1 LRIRWR
7 RAQCGLQQRCS
18 SPVLAAGIIIYRAVN
33 DGIRTASIDTLP
45 ALASNSRRPIVQPNT
60 EISHRSS
67 NLLSATEVA
76 ETIGTDLETI
86 NEWLEV
92 GAIDRAVFGG
102 GRFSKYELQ
111 RAALTFEMVKLGLAP
126 SRARD
131 VVWEMEYDLQ
141 QIWGATVSN
150 HYKAYAILIPNKQNK
165 WLVFWCWTASKEEI
179 EPPAPGHIILPVSD
193 ILARVTN
200 ETEQPRQH

>member
-1 LRIRWR
+1 M
-7 RAQCGLQQRCS
+7 
-18 SPVLAAGIIIYRAVN
+18 
-33 DGIRTASIDTLP
+33 
-45 ALASNSRRPIVQPNT
+45 QPHT
-60 EISHRSS
+60 EISHRGP
-67 NLLSATEVA
+67 NLFSATEVA

-86 NEWLEV
+86 NQWLEV

-126 SRARD
+126 SRARSI
-131 VVWEMEYDLQ
+131 VWEMEYDLQ
-141 QIWGATVSN
+141 EIWAGAISN
-150 HYKAYAILIPNKQNK
+150 QYKAYALVIPNKQNK
-165 WLVFWCWTASKEEI
+165 WLVFWCWSASKEEI

-200 ETEQPRQH
+200 ETELARQH

>member
-1 LRIRWR
+1 VVV
-7 RAQCGLQQRCS
+7 GFH
-18 SPVLAAGIIIYRAVN
+18 
-33 DGIRTASIDTLP
+33 
-45 ALASNSRRPIVQPNT
+45 NT
-60 EISHRSS
+60 NYKERHSH
-67 NLLSATEVA
+67 
-76 ETIGTDLETI
+76 
-86 NEWLEV
+86 
-92 GAIDRAVFGG
+92 
-102 GRFSKYELQ
+102 SK
-111 RAALTFEMVKLGLAP
+111 MVKLGLAP

-179 EPPAPGHIILPVSD
+179 EPPAPGQIILPVSD

-200 ETEQPRQH
+200 ETEQASNIKAFGIAHLIYSVAPLQIT

>member
-1 LRIRWR
+1 M
-7 RAQCGLQQRCS
+7 
-18 SPVLAAGIIIYRAVN
+18 
-33 DGIRTASIDTLP
+33 
-45 ALASNSRRPIVQPNT
+45 QPHT

-67 NLLSATEVA
+67 NLFSAIEVA

-86 NEWLEV
+86 NKWLEV

-131 VVWEMEYDLQ
+131 VVWEMEYELQ
-141 QIWGATVSN
+141 QI
-150 HYKAYAILIPNKQNK
+150 
-165 WLVFWCWTASKEEI
+165 
-179 EPPAPGHIILPVSD
+179 
-193 ILARVTN
+193 
-200 ETEQPRQH
+200 

>member
-1 LRIRWR
+1 MNLR
-7 RAQCGLQQRCS
+7 
-18 SPVLAAGIIIYRAVN
+18 
-33 DGIRTASIDTLP
+33 
-45 ALASNSRRPIVQPNT
+45 ALSEQTRLGKRSEVGKEAENRRPKILYGFASTQSERAPCNLHT
-60 EISHRSS
+60 EISHRSP
-67 NLLSATEVA
+67 NLFSATEVA

-86 NEWLEV
+86 NQWLEV

-165 WLVFWCWTASKEEI
+165 WLVFWCWKVSTEEI
-179 EPPAPGHIILPVSD
+179 DPSPQSYIILPVSD

-200 ETEQPRQH
+200 ETEQARQH

>member
-1 LRIRWR
+1 MVAVHAETKAHAYGAANSDRPVVAIGLLTHIDPRTNLVR
-7 RAQCGLQQRCS
+7 R
-18 SPVLAAGIIIYRAVN
+18 V
-33 DGIRTASIDTLP
+33 ASD
-45 ALASNSRRPIVQPNT
+45 AKEAIVQPIQST
-60 EISHRSS
+60 EIVRQST
-67 NLLSATEVA
+67 NLFSASEVA
-76 ETIGTDLETI
+76 KTIGADLETI
-86 NEWLEV
+86 NGWLQV
-92 GAIDRAVFGG
+92 GAIHGAVFGG

-150 HYKAYAILIPNKQNK
+150 HYKAYAILIPNKENK
-165 WLVFWCWTASKEEI
+165 WLVFWCWKVSTEEI
-179 EPPAPGHIILPVSD
+179 DQSPQSYIILPVSD

-200 ETEQPRQH
+200 ETEQARQH

>member
-1 LRIRWR
+1 M
-7 RAQCGLQQRCS
+7 
-18 SPVLAAGIIIYRAVN
+18 
-33 DGIRTASIDTLP
+33 
-45 ALASNSRRPIVQPNT
+45 QPNT

-67 NLLSATEVA
+67 NLFSAIEFA

-126 SRARD
+126 SRARG

-150 HYKAYAILIPNKQNK
+150 HYEAYAILIQNKQNK
-165 WLVFWCWTASKEEI
+165 WLVFWC
-179 EPPAPGHIILPVSD
+179 
-193 ILARVTN
+193 
-200 ETEQPRQH
+200 

>member
-1 LRIRWR
+1 
-7 RAQCGLQQRCS
+7 
-18 SPVLAAGIIIYRAVN
+18 
-33 DGIRTASIDTLP
+33 
-45 ALASNSRRPIVQPNT
+45 VQPST

-67 NLLSATEVA
+67 SLFSASEVA

-86 NEWLEV
+86 IEWLEV

-150 HYKAYAILIPNKQNK
+150 HYKAYAILIPNKQDK
-165 WLVFWCWTASKEEI
+165 WLVFWCWKVSTEEI
-179 EPPAPGHIILPVSD
+179 DPSPQSYIILPVSD
-193 ILARVTN
+193 ILARVTD
-200 ETEQPRQH
+200 ETEQARQQH